1 MVKQKTKINFIILSI
16 ILITPYISFA
26 QFFSRTSSVGSP
38 NSLQG
43 LIIRFLDIISLLIPL
58 AVSSAVLFF
67 FWGLA
72 KFILYSGSEDK
83 RKEAKHVMIWGV
95 LALFIMVTIGGII
108 ALLDSTFL
116 GGFGTL
122 PLFP

>member
-1 MVKQKTKINFIILSI
+1 
-16 ILITPYISFA
+16 
-26 QFFSRTSSVGSP
+26 
-38 NSLQG
+38 
-43 LIIRFLDIISLLIPL
+43 
-58 AVSSAVLFF
+58 
-67 FWGLA
+67 
-72 KFILYSGSEDK
+72 
-83 RKEAKHVMIWGV
+83 MIWGV